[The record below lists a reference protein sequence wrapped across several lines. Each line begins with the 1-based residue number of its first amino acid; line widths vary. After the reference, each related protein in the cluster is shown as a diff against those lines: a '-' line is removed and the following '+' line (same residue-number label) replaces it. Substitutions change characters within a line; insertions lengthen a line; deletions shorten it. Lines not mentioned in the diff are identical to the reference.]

1 MCNNDAFS
9 KILAFIGA
17 LVLGAVVA
25 VLYLFGI
32 LPALAAAVYI
42 GLAVSAAIV
51 VFVLL
56 VLFLSKHGTRCICR
70 YAGTLLYA
78 AVLALVAAAVLLA
91 VLPTGFC
98 LLIAILSGVWAT
110 LGFFALILFLMLVSC
125 FISSRCGCGSQ
136 SESCCSGGSCRFG

>member
-25 VLYLFGI
+25 VLFCFGI
-32 LPALAAAVYI
+32 LPALAVLAYV
-42 GLAVSAAIV
+42 GLAAAAAIV

-56 VLFLSKHGTRCICR
+56 VLFLGKHGTRCICR

-78 AVLALVAAAVLLA
+78 AVLSLVAAAVLLA
-91 VLPTGFC
+91 VLPTGF
-98 LLIAILSGVWAT
+98 LVLISILAGVWAT
-110 LGFFALILFLMLVSC
+110 LAFFALILFLMLVSC
-125 FISSRCGCGSQ
+125 IISSRCGCGSQ
-136 SESCCSGGSCRFG
+136 SESCCSGGACRFG